1 MLEKE
6 NSIIVK
12 PHREENSLV
21 QIDRLTRY
29 ILLMQGTQILKKLAG
44 QHLMFSVHTKVGV
57 ILIFRFFFSFVHNL
71 FPIMYIVEKGK

>member
-57 ILIFRFFFSFVHNL
+57 ILIFRFFLFVYYFI
-71 FPIMYIVEKGK
+71 FPHVYS